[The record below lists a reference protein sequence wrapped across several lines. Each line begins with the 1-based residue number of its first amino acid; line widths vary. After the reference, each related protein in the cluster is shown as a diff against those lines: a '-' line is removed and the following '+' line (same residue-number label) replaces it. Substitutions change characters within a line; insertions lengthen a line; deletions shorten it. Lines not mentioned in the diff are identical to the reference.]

1 MYETRY
7 TSRHAVCTL
16 GKFVPPCIG
25 LTLNSCNG
33 LLENVHLVRSLWGTF
48 DSMLLWTCQSNHT
61 LNPKIKKKLKVKKK
75 QEKFFSILLLI

>member
-33 LLENVHLVRSLWGTF
+33 LLENVHLCVLFGARLIACYFGPARVI
-48 DSMLLWTCQSNHT
+48 T
-61 LNPKIKKKLKVKKK
+61 LSNPKNKEKVESKKKNKKS
-75 QEKFFSILLLI
+75 FSPFCY